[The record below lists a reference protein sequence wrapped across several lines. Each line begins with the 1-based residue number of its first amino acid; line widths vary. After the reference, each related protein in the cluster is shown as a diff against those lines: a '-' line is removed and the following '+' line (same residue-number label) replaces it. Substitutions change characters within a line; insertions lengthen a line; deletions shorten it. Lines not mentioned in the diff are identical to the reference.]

1 MYESRSPDGLSL
13 CQKGGLFM
21 TQIYVGIDIAKFLHY
36 ATIIDSNGEVLHK
49 TFSFE
54 NNKSGFQL
62 LLSKTKEYDTS
73 SLYFGMESTAHY
85 SNNLSNYLLAHKYSV
100 IIINPLQTHALR
112 KTRMRD
118 VKNDKIDSQ
127 IICLALSMNLGTMLT
142 LNDPLEELKNL
153 CKCFHNITKM
163 CSTTKIQLITYL
175 DQTFPEL
182 AKEFKKSTHGKAIYA
197 LLKEYPLPSKINK
210 VRIDKLTNILSSH
223 SRGKYKKDKA
233 LKLKELC
240 QNTVGIQRDS
250 LGLQIQLAIS
260 QIELYSSQKEELKAQ
275 ITTIVESLNSPIMTI
290 PGMGYVH
297 AAMILSSIKDITLF
311 SSPSKVLAY
320 AGLDP
325 RVRQSGNF
333 QATTTRMSK
342 RGSSM
347 LRYALVYAS
356 HNVCKHDKVFHE
368 YYIKKSKEG
377 KKHYCILGH
386 AANKLTRVIYKLLTT
401 NQIYNSNLI

>member
-21 TQIYVGIDIAKFLHY
+21 TQIYVGIDIAKNLHY
-36 ATIIDSNGEVLHK
+36 ASIIDSNGEVLHK

-54 NNKSGFQL
+54 NNASGFQL
-62 LLSKTKEYDTS
+62 LLSKTKDKS
-73 SLYFGMESTAHY
+73 SLCFGMESTAHY
-85 SNNLSNYLLAHKYSV
+85 SNNLSNYLLLHKYSV
-100 IIINPLQTHALR
+100 TILNPLQTHALR

-118 VKNDKIDSQ
+118 VKNDKVDSQ
-127 IICLALSMNLGTMLT
+127 IICLALSMNLGTPITLDAT
-142 LNDPLEELKNL
+142 LSELNDL
-153 CKCFHNITKM
+153 CKCYQNITKM
-163 CSTTKIQLITYL
+163 CSKTKIQLIAYL

-182 AKEFKKSTHGKAIYA
+182 AKEFKKSTHGKAVYA
-197 LLKEYPLPSKINK
+197 LLKEYPLPSNINK
-210 VRIDKLTNILSSH
+210 VRIDKLTNILTSH

-233 LKLKELC
+233 LRLKELC

-260 QIELYSSQKEELKAQ
+260 QIELYSTQKAELKAQ
-275 ITTIVESLNSPIMTI
+275 ITVIVESLNSPIMTI
-290 PGMGYVH
+290 PGMGHIH
-297 AAMILSSIKDITLF
+297 AAMILSSIKDSTLF

-320 AGLDP
+320 ASLDP

-333 QATTTRMSK
+333 QAKTTRMSK

-347 LRYALVYAS
+347 LRYALIYAA
-356 HNVCKHDKVFHE
+356 HNVCKHEPVFHE

-377 KKHYCILGH
+377 KTHYCILGH
-386 AANKLTRVIYKLLTT
+386 AANKLTRLLYKLLTT
-401 NQIYNSNLI
+401 NQTYDSHLLQ